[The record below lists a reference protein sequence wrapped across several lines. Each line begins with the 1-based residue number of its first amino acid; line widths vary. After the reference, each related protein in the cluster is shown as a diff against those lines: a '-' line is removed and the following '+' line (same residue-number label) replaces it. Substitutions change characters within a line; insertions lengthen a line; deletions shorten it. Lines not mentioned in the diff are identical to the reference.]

1 MRRNKRLIVGKL
13 YSLNDYFFVYNNP
26 QRYSSVGEN
35 QLDKDDVFMVL
46 EYTNTGVN
54 DIEDGYRILTPHNGV
69 MYASY
74 MLNDRVKK
82 VNN

>member
-46 EYTNTGVN
+46 N

-69 MYASY
+69 MYASN
-74 MLNDRVKK
+74 MLNHRVKK